1 MLIKTH
7 LAICVFFVLIFLPIV
22 NHDFVFVV
30 SALIT
35 TFIPDIDSRYS
46 KLGRRKLA
54 RILQFFVKHRGV
66 IHSFSFLFLI
76 TLIIAIFFP
85 VLAVGFFLG
94 YGLHLF
100 ADSFTI
106 QGIKPFWPLK
116 KDSMGSLRTGGKI
129 EKIILWV
136 FVIAD
141 VLIIVGMFS

>member
-7 LAICVFFVLIFLPIV
+7 LAICVFFILIFLPII
-22 NHDFVFVV
+22 NHDIVFVI
-30 SALIT
+30 SALLA

-54 RILQFFVKHRGV
+54 RILQFFTKHRGI
-66 IHSFSFLFLI
+66 IHSFSFLFLVTI
-76 TLIIAIFFP
+76 IIAIFFP

-100 ADSFTI
+100 MDSFTI

-116 KDSMGSLRTGGKI
+116 KDSMGNLRTGGRI
-129 EKIILWV
+129 ESILLWI
-136 FVIAD
+136 FTLAD
-141 VLIIVGMFS
+141 IVLIVGMFS

>member
-7 LAICVFFVLIFLPIV
+7 LAICAFFVLLFLPIV

-30 SALIT
+30 SALMA

-54 RILQFFVKHRGV
+54 RVLQFFTKHRG
-66 IHSFSFLFLI
+66 IFHSFSFLFLI

-100 ADSFTI
+100 TDSFTI
-106 QGIKPFWPLK
+106 QGIKPFWPLR
-116 KDSMGSLRTGGKI
+116 KDSMGGLRTGGKI
-129 EKIILWV
+129 ETIILWI
-136 FVIAD
+136 FIIAD
-141 VLIIVGMFS
+141 AVLLIGLLS

>member
-7 LAICVFFVLIFLPIV
+7 LAICVFFVLLFLPIV
-22 NHDFVFVV
+22 NHDFVFIV
-30 SALIT
+30 SALIA

-46 KLGRRKLA
+46 KIGRRKIA
-54 RILQFFVKHRGV
+54 RILQFFTKHRGV

-100 ADSFTI
+100 IDSFTI
-106 QGIKPFWPLK
+106 QGIKPFWPLR
-116 KDSMGSLRTGGKI
+116 KDSMGNLRTGGRI
-129 EKIILWV
+129 EKIVLWV

-141 VLIIVGMFS
+141 LVLMVRLFS